1 MKIFKSCVAMLA
13 LALAA
18 TSCTDDVLME
28 QEQVATENFSI
39 KVEMGRDSRSMFPNE
54 NATKQVWSKGD
65 KILVY
70 GENSSGILTLEGD
83 GGDQTG
89 VFSGSVYGSLKR
101 LKYVVYPAD
110 HATLKDGK
118 VTFNYD
124 ADANSIKYPN
134 TNMPMWG
141 EYNKTKVQL
150 NNLAG
155 AVRVYINNIPD
166 NSTLRLIARGLAGE
180 AEFLPEEGK
189 IYPKAYDSYVSS
201 MAQVPNMDIAVKEI
215 PAGTEYVDVPVYI
228 GKPDGTGIE
237 ARPLGIYLNGVK
249 LAGSVPTVPTK
260 IGSVSY
266 KKVPKLVWN
275 ESAPVNSKLTRES
288 AMDENTEP
296 AEKVEENTDPKKG
309 CDYLI
314 DSAEK
319 LLWFADQVNTKGND
333 FAGKIVKLGTSIDL
347 NNQKWTP
354 IDGGAKP
361 FQGEF
366 DGDNFMISNLKVE
379 TEGKA
384 SAGLFAQSLGVIKN
398 LYLQNVDI
406 KGHYKAGAVVGDG
419 ICAKIDNCHVDGG
432 TILSTPYNNDDAN
445 HVGGIVGYLSAE
457 SAAYVKNCS
466 VNDLKITAYR
476 DVAGI
481 AGSACRKELDVTGCT
496 VSNTTITA
504 DMTAEYKEEKDAN
517 AGAIV
522 GRLLKK
528 EVEITGNTVG
538 EGVEVIVK
546 VKNTDQLVGAL
557 KNGVSNIYLVEGNYE
572 LAHPTITADN
582 VSIIGTDK
590 DKCVLKITKQIRA
603 KDGVTSL
610 TLKNL
615 TTDVPT
621 GLTYNEFNFAF
632 IHYLKNFSM
641 IDCNSNGRI
650 RLNVH
655 NATIS
660 NCVFN
665 VTTKSG
671 FDGYAIFQYG
681 ANNSNVK
688 VEYSEFN
695 TVGKAIVLYN
705 EGTPILNLDVNECTF
720 TSSDNTTDKAAIQMH
735 TELGISGTVE
745 ITKSTATGFAD
756 INDGLWNE
764 INNNN
769 GTPTT
774 KFDITVDGKLVHSAK

>member
-201 MAQVPNMDIAVKEI
+201 IADVPYMDIAVKEI

-296 AEKVEENTDPKKG
+296 AEKVEENTDPEKG
-309 CDYLI
+309 YDYLI

-379 TEGKA
+379 TEGNA
-384 SAGLFAQSLGVIKN
+384 PAGLFAQSRGVIKN

-546 VKNTDQLVGAL
+546 AYKTNDGLKTAVKEEGA
-557 KNGVSNIYLVEGNYE
+557 KVYVEKDTYTF
-572 LAHPTITADN
+572 PSS
-582 VSIIGTDK
+582 SI
-590 DKCVLKITKQIRA
+590 A
-603 KDGVTSL
+603 EGVTIIC
-610 TLKNL
+610 
-615 TTDVPT
+615 
-621 GLTYNEFNFAF
+621 E
-632 IHYLKNFSM
+632 
-641 IDCNSNGRI
+641 
-650 RLNVH
+650 
-655 NATIS
+655 
-660 NCVFN
+660 
-665 VTTKSG
+665 
-671 FDGYAIFQYG
+671 
-681 ANNSNVK
+681 
-688 VEYSEFN
+688 
-695 TVGKAIVLYN
+695 
-705 EGTPILNLDVNECTF
+705 EGTVFEGTSGLNIKGATVIGATFSNPSGHVAYHSTINGTFKNCTF
-720 TSSDNTTDKAAIQMH
+720 TGSNALRYSYAGETVVFEDCVFSGSLYGVHFDGGANDATFRRCTFSGFNTFGSAI
-735 TELGISGTVE
+735 TLLTLEDCTFKSNGISGYNGANLWGNTTMENCEFTFDGTAGTEWVDLCGNNKTAKFTECTVNGKPLTKAVVGDYGE
-745 ITKSTATGFAD
+745 NNTLIIDGITY
-756 INDGLWNE
+756 
-764 INNNN
+764 
-769 GTPTT
+769 
-774 KFDITVDGKLVHSAK
+774 